1 MTTSLYS
8 LRSTPTPGEFS
19 IMKFDEDYAVESLY
33 ALSATTCT
41 CLQGHKPK
49 CKHRRMLPLFL
60 AAGHVDDGWFLDWT
74 TRLWHHPLADAD
86 APAPLADP
94 ALMGDAEHAEEIA
107 RRLAPALES
116 EGSSLVPSEASG
128 CEPGT
133 IAGEASQSATSSAPP
148 APAPGEIKRR
158 RF

>member
-8 LRSTPTPGEFS
+8 LRSTPAPGEFS
-19 IMKFDEDYAVESLY
+19 IMKFDEDYTVESVY
-33 ALSATTCT
+33 ALNATTCT
-41 CLQGHKPK
+41 CPQGHKPK
-49 CKHRRMLPLFL
+49 CKHRRMLPLFQ

-74 TRLWHHPLADAD
+74 TRLWHHPLADAG

-94 ALMGDAEHAEEIA
+94 VLMGDAEHAEEIA
-107 RRLAPALES
+107 RRLAPALET
-116 EGSSLVPSEASG
+116 EGSALLGAPSTDCEPKATALVP
-128 CEPGT
+128 
-133 IAGEASQSATSSAPP
+133 SATSSAPP